1 MPVAG
6 EKTEVLRRQ
15 ESVEGVPAP
24 APHPGVTAMP
34 GGSPA
39 RPPHI
44 PGGGTLSWKSAPYG
58 RGEKGVNDRQT

>member
-6 EKTEVLRRQ
+6 EKTEVLRLQ
-15 ESVEGVPAP
+15 ESVEGVSAP
-24 APHPGVTAMP
+24 APHPGVTAMR

-44 PGGGTLSWKSAPYG
+44 PGGDRLSWKSGPYW
-58 RGEKGVNDRQT
+58 REEKGR